1 EKTPNGIIFE
11 PTDIVNGKGFISI
24 GYVYITEMMLDQDFT
39 HVQFDLEMEDTT
51 DFELILADLV
61 YKTDFVEFTN
71 TSFVFVDK
79 DLKTK
84 YYKTDKNVSITAY
97 FKPNRKQFSN
107 GGSIKF
113 FVAKGSYVRLQNITL
128 FRSSLA
134 NNQYICDST
143 SFDCYGTECQI
154 TNDSYPQGTSIW
166 SEHCRPACG
175 VCREGFVCT
184 TAGRCITEPNDNLR
198 SGISKVFTLLCFVVI
213 LGV

>member
-1 EKTPNGIIFE
+1 MEKTPGGIIFE

-61 YKTDFVEFTN
+61 FKTDFVEFTN

-84 YYKTDKNVSITAY
+84 YFKTDKKVSITAY
-97 FKPNRKQFSN
+97 YKPDRKEFSN

-113 FVAKGSYVRLQNITL
+113 LVTKGSAKSQTIHIHKEPAYGVNTVDQLV
-128 FRSSLA
+128 
-134 NNQYICDST
+134 
-143 SFDCYGTECQI
+143 DCVEK
-154 TNDSYPQGTSIW
+154 
-166 SEHCRPACG
+166 A
-175 VCREGFVCT
+175 
-184 TAGRCITEPNDNLR
+184 
-198 SGISKVFTLLCFVVI
+198 LCVHSW
-213 LGV
+213 